1 MSSPR
6 PSPRARSLARALAP
20 SLRRALGALCAL
32 GTLGALGTAHAAT
45 ATGADETPAAGA
57 PTNGRRTDALRLD
70 DGRHPYET
78 SRSAGLWLETHG
90 EAQLRAERWSALPL
104 GPPASDRTLTSLG
117 QRSLGTEWIRI
128 GARAGYRDSVALVT
142 QIDLVPRWI
151 VGDLAQ
157 GLAADRAW
165 AQDDAVPAIA
175 RLRFLYLDVKLG
187 PGMIR
192 VGQVGAHWGMG
203 VLTNDGDHPS
213 LFGDYRLGSLVERLS
228 FSLRPLGER
237 SPFVVAIAAD
247 AILQDATSRWTDGD
261 RAYQGVA
268 QAYWERGET
277 FVGVYGARR
286 GSKVRAFGNDGRL
299 DVWILDATARHAAEL
314 GVDDAFVYAEG
325 EIASVFGHGD
335 AVRATAE
342 VMRSD
347 VRSWGA
353 AGRVGVVK
361 RAKADGVSFGRIA
374 VELEAGFASGDG
386 DPYDGTQRRFGFDPN
401 HLVGLVLFP
410 FVMRAQTARSATNSM
425 DPALGA
431 HPSPGAFLL
440 ATHGGVAGAEYVFPT
455 IVVRP
460 ASNFDVKF
468 GALVAV
474 ASSDF
479 VDPYATTIQG
489 SARNARGGDAHAR
502 DLGLELDWG
511 FEWRAPIGE
520 ATLQLGLQQGVLFP
534 GHAFDDAQGRSMP
547 WQSVTQGRV
556 GLQY

>member
-1 MSSPR
+1 MSRPR
-6 PSPRARSLARALAP
+6 PPPCARALA
-20 SLRRALGALCAL
+20 SALALCAFCGL
-32 GTLGALGTAHAAT
+32 RTTRAAS
-45 ATGADETPAAGA
+45 ATDAPAPGA
-57 PTNGRRTDALRLD
+57 PARTTDRLRLD

-78 SRSAGLWLETHG
+78 SRTAGLWLETHG
-90 EAQLRAERWSALPL
+90 EAQLRTERWSALPL
-104 GPPASDRTLTSLG
+104 TPPVSDPALGSLG
-117 QRSLGTEWIRI
+117 QRSLATEWIRI
-128 GARAGYRDSVALVT
+128 DARAGYRDRVAVVA
-142 QIDLVPRWI
+142 QVDLVPRWI

-165 AQDDAVPAIA
+165 AQDDAVPAMA
-175 RLRFLYLDVKLG
+175 RLRYLYVDLKLG
-187 PGMIR
+187 PGLLR

-203 VLTNDGDHPS
+203 VLTDDGDHPS
-213 LFGDYRLGSLVERLS
+213 LFGDYRLGSLVERISLA
-228 FSLRPLGER
+228 LRPLGER
-237 SPFVVAIAAD
+237 SPFVVAVAAD
-247 AILQDATSRWTDGD
+247 AILQDATSRWADGD

-268 QAYWERGET
+268 EAYWERGET
-277 FVGVYGARR
+277 FVGAYGARR

-299 DVWILDATARHAAEL
+299 DVWILDATARHAAPL

-325 EIASVFGHGD
+325 EIATVFGNGD
-335 AVRATAE
+335 ALRPTAE
-342 VMRSD
+342 VTRSN

-361 RAKADGVSFGRIA
+361 RAKEEGVSFGRLV

-431 HPSPGAFLL
+431 HPSPGAFLH
-440 ATHGGVAGAEYVFPT
+440 ATHGGVAGAQYVFPT

-460 ASNFDVKF
+460 ARNFDLKL

-474 ASSDF
+474 ASSEF
-479 VDPYATTIQG
+479 VDPYATTIHG
-489 SARNARGGDAHAR
+489 SARNARGGDARAR

-511 FEWRAPIGE
+511 FEWRAPLGE

-534 GHAFDDAQGRSMP
+534 GHAFDDARGRSMP